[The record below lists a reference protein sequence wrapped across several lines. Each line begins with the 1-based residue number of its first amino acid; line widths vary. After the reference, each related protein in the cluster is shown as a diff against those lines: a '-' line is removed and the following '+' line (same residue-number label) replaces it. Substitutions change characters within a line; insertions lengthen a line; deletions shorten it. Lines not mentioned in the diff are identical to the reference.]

1 MGLTALSLSLL
12 RGALDSRHIVI
23 VSDPIDY
30 PAPQWGD
37 DHKGKADLSPAACKT
52 AYFHLIGSVATL
64 FANRARY
71 RRFEEN

>member
-30 PAPQWGD
+30 PTLNGAMTTGEA
-37 DHKGKADLSPAACKT
+37 GLSPTMCKT
-52 AYFHLIGSVATL
+52 AYFHLIGSVL
-64 FANRARY
+64 PCSLIEREMPPVEGN
-71 RRFEEN
+71 

>member
-37 DHKGKADLSPAACKT
+37 DHG
-52 AYFHLIGSVATL
+52 
-64 FANRARY
+64 
-71 RRFEEN
+71 